1 MKYCVYFS
9 DLGNTSTENLACYPA
24 TARHRLW
31 QRRRQRRRRGGQCS
45 SDRRHKS
52 QFNSEYD

>member
-1 MKYCVYFS
+1 MGYGSVVGS
-9 DLGNTSTENLACYPA
+9 GVGVGGGGGGGGVDG
-24 TARHRLW
+24 
-31 QRRRQRRRRGGQCS
+31 GGQCS